1 VRVDLR
7 HLESLGDIELAPE
20 LREGVVNVWC
30 YRLPEAETEV
40 GRIQSYLSDV
50 ERQRASRLRQG
61 RVRDEFILGRG
72 ALRSLLAKYLHE
84 KPEKI
89 PLSTSVNG
97 KPYVDPIAG
106 SSALSF
112 NISHSDGVAVF
123 AFALKS
129 DVGIDIERIRPDVT
143 EIMAAASL
151 LSQYEQE
158 ILRGL
163 SQEGLVDAFFR
174 CWTRK
179 EAYVKGRGDGLA
191 LPLQDFDVS
200 LLPNEPA
207 RLLATRPDS
216 GDASRW
222 ELADLAAF
230 TGYASALAVSQ

>member
-7 HLESLGDIELAPE
+7 HLENLGDIELAPE
-20 LREGVVNVWC
+20 LREGVVDVWC

-40 GRIQSYLSDV
+40 GRLQRYLSDV

-72 ALRSLLAKYLHE
+72 ALRSFLAKYLND
-84 KPEKI
+84 KPEKV
-89 PLSTSVNG
+89 PLSTSAHG
-97 KPYVDPIAG
+97 KPCVAQSGG
-106 SSALSF
+106 SSELRF

-129 DVGIDIERIRPDVT
+129 DVGVDIERTRPDVNGIT
-143 EIMAAASL
+143 ASASL
-151 LSQYEQE
+151 LSHYEQE
-158 ILRGL
+158 VLRGL
-163 SQEGLVDAFFR
+163 SKEGLVDAFFR

-179 EAYVKGRGDGLA
+179 EAYVKGKGDGLA
-191 LPLQDFDVS
+191 LSLQDFDVS

-216 GDASRW
+216 RDASRW
-222 ELADLAAF
+222 KLEDLA
-230 TGYASALAVSQ
+230 TLPGYASALAVSR